1 MGYPDVLAKALT
13 IDGFATADLRQ
24 VQQPVLLPMHQVIA
38 TARST
43 FSVVDPAWDAITT
56 HLLNLSHL
64 GVSTVALKAHDQK
77 LRVVALRPA
86 PTGQAIAGSA
96 LALAPV
102 MGRWADTL
110 GDLVPAFSIDDERMK
125 ALEPYASWL
134 GDFTGQEAVKWM
146 AGKLLFLFARAAAAG
161 SVVTVHPVQ
170 APISEQLYGAWK
182 AADFTKEYVFSN
194 HVHTANY
201 LWGVGSASMYA
212 GDDLGTVSYL
222 IRPWP
227 EDVSQALK
235 VVGDH

>member
-1 MGYPDVLAKALT
+1 MGYPDILAKALSV
-13 IDGFATADLRQ
+13 DGFATADLRR
-24 VQQPVLLPMHQVIA
+24 VQQPVLLPMDQVVA

-43 FSVVDPAWDAITT
+43 FSVTDPAWDAIAT

-86 PTGQAIAGSA
+86 PAGEEIAESA

-102 MGRWADTL
+102 IGRWADNL
-110 GDLVPAFSIDDERMK
+110 GEMVPAFSVNEERMK
-125 ALEPYASWL
+125 ALEPCANWVGTYTDS
-134 GDFTGQEAVKWM
+134 EAVKWM

-170 APISEQLYGAWK
+170 APIPQSLYDAWT
-182 AADFTKEYVFSN
+182 AADFTKEHVFTE
-194 HVHTANY
+194 HVNTANY
-201 LWGVGSASMYA
+201 IWGVGSASMYA
-212 GDDLGTVSYL
+212 GDKDGNISYL

-227 EDVSQALK
+227 EDVSAALQ
-235 VVGDH
+235 VVGDR